1 MYVALNSLGADQKS
15 NNNIQ
20 VYYRYIILINIF
32 IYCIYRIILGICS
45 IEMPHDSYNYNTD
58 HEIISK
64 SCIRLVFYVPV

>member
-1 MYVALNSLGADQKS
+1 MYMYVALNSLGADQKS

-20 VYYRYIILINIF
+20 VLSLF
-32 IYCIYRIILGICS
+32 IYIYRIILGICS

>member
-15 NNNIQ
+15 NNNNIQ

-32 IYCIYRIILGICS
+32 IYCIILGICS